1 MAAGTLD
8 NINIYTTTPA
18 PSNNTNATNVPTN
31 ATSASNSTANTDGTN
46 GTRRE
51 GVEED
56 VVSGESEVG
65 VETSDGSEFRR
76 NAGDK
81 LQQFWWNKVLK
92 KWECVDSNTYDSV
105 KLTLSG

>member
-18 PSNNTNATNVPTN
+18 PSNNTNATNAPTN
-31 ATSASNSTANTDGTN
+31 ATSASNSTANTN
-46 GTRRE
+46 GTRRG

-81 LQQFWWNKVLK
+81 LQQFWWNKVSK